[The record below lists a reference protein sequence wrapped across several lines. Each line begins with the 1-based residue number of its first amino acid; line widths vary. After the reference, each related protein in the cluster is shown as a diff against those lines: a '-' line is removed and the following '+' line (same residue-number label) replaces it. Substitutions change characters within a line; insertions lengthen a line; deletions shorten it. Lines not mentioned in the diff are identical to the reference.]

1 MSALPSEADIR
12 AGLQDVCFVPTRD
25 SCTAAAGL
33 LFDHFVGAGEQRLGN
48 IMLVE
53 LLFRQSN
60 SLRFPGL
67 AGGARLGGAAV
78 AREKQKQCAIPQAG
92 QPVLI
97 RMNLEGWRSL
107 RILAAETDATLNALA
122 IEAFNDLLKKHGKK
136 QTVENPLAD

>member
-1 MSALPSEADIR
+1 M
-12 AGLQDVCFVPTRD
+12 C
-25 SCTAAAGL
+25 

-122 IEAFNDLLKKHGKK
+122 DRGL
-136 QTVENPLAD
+136 